1 MSSTACNLLEEWA
14 RKKRFK
20 SHQPQINTIIVF
32 TGVYVYIHARM
43 YLFMFYYYIF
53 IIYLF
58 IYLLTYAWYVIR
70 GGK

>member
-20 SHQPQINTIIVF
+20 SHQPQIYTIIVF
-32 TGVYVYIHARM
+32 TGVFVYIHARM
-43 YLFMFYYYIF
+43 YLFMFIIYYNIF

-58 IYLLTYAWYVIR
+58 IY
-70 GGK
+70 